1 MGVWVGVWVFV
12 CVRIGWLS
20 LGLHVFMCEWES
32 GKIWEFAV
40 EFADGLV
47 GACWWI
53 LDFCFVI
60 GCLGVCVRV
69 GVRLRAEVQRKGQA
83 GGQKK
88 IWEFLVEVRFEPA
101 TSVVM
106 S

>member
-20 LGLHVFMCEWES
+20 LGLHVIMCEWES

-53 LDFCFVI
+53 LGFCFVI
-60 GCLGVCVRV
+60 GCLSDCVRV
-69 GVRLRAEVQRKGQA
+69 GAGVQRKGQA
-83 GGQKK
+83 GGRKK
-88 IWEFLVEVRFEPA
+88 RSLEILMEVRFEPA
-101 TSVVM
+101 TSLVM